1 MKKEEA
7 LAAIDQKRKDN
18 ADNPKILAQLKA
30 MADFLEIKDSVDY
43 VVEKLKDL

>member
-1 MKKEEA
+1 MTKEEA

-18 ADNPKILAQLKA
+18 ADNPKVISQLEA

-43 VVEKLKDL
+43 VVEKLKDI